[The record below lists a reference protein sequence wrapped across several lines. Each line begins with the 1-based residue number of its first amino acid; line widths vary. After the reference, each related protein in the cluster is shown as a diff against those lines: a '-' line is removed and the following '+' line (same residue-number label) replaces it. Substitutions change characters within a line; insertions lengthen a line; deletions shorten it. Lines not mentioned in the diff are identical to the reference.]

1 MAILISDKVYT
12 EILKKVNSWWQRASD
27 QEDITTLTMHK
38 INSTTSKKNVIKTD
52 RNERRNGQIQ
62 NYSCIF

>member
-1 MAILISDKVYT
+1 MVIK
-12 EILKKVNSWWQRASD
+12 RASD
-27 QEDITTLTMHK
+27 QENMTTLTMHK
-38 INSTTSKKNVIKTD
+38 INSTTSKKNIVKTD